1 LRILVAL
8 PSISFSSAK
17 NDGVI
22 AGHFDDVV
30 RFKFAGD
37 TLDVFANELRD
48 IAPSNLLCINVPH
61 WPLGSKRSMG
71 VAGPGSGNDELFV
84 PATMKSILAP
94 VAKTYDKWRPYPAN
108 GPLSN
113 YVTKMARRFA
123 KKRCRMLQRAV
134 SKVSCKAV
142 FYVEHSPMSIAHLDE
157 EQSVMVSNDVV
168 EASVAVWRDIPG
180 ADLVIF
186 SPYGVGERDGFVVS
200 NRLDPNN
207 LSEWEGIRKYL
218 KGDTDADIGR
228 GPGD

>member
-22 AGHFDDVV
+22 ADHFDDVV

-48 IAPSNLLCINVPH
+48 VAPSNLLCINVPH
-61 WPLGSKRSMG
+61 WQLGTKNCVG
-71 VAGPGSGNDELFV
+71 VAGPGPGNDELFF
-84 PATMKSILAP
+84 PASMRSLLAP
-94 VAKTYDKWRPYPAN
+94 VAGTYDKWRPYPAN
-108 GPLSN
+108 PPLST
-113 YVTKMARRFA
+113 YATKMARRFA

-157 EQSVMVSNDVV
+157 VQSVMVSNDVF

-186 SPYGVGERDGFVVS
+186 SPYGVGKRDGFVVS
-200 NRLDPNN
+200 NRLDPNS

-218 KGDTDADIGR
+218 KGDFDADTGR
-228 GPGD
+228 GSWD